1 MASIMI
7 RDLSVAKA
15 LDRQASRRVKG
26 GMKGGWECGYFKPS
40 KSPIVLNQTITPQI
54 QVAVINNTVVGLGD
68 LNSFGVSGAI
78 GQGQS
83 A

>member
-7 RDLSVAKA
+7 RDLSATKA

-26 GMKGGWECGYFKPS
+26 GVKGGWEYGYFKPS
-40 KSPIVLNQTITPQI
+40 QSPIVLNQTITPQI

-68 LNSFGVSGAI
+68 LKPFGANGVI
-78 GQGQS
+78 GQGQRV
-83 A
+83 

>member
-1 MASIMI
+1 MANIMI

-26 GMKGGWECGYFKPS
+26 GVNGGWGGGYLKPFP
-40 KSPIVLNQTITPQI
+40 SPIVLNQTITPQI
-54 QVAVINNTVVGLGD
+54 QVAVINNTVVGFGD
-68 LNSFGVSGAI
+68 LKPFGVSGII
-78 GQGQS
+78 GQGQR